1 MSAVTLLEVESLT
14 KRYGS
19 ITAVDDLSFSV
30 APGETLGL
38 LGPNGAG
45 KTTTM
50 GCIVGLLEPDGG
62 HIAVDGLAPKSKTVS
77 AMVGYAAQR
86 TALYL
91 SLRVSENLAYFG
103 GLYGLRGR
111 ALAEAVAKIVDLFD
125 LDSLTGRRVNDLSVG
140 QAKLVHLASA
150 VIHEPTLLLVDE
162 PTAGLDVSARRRVI
176 DAIRRLAAGGAA
188 VVVFDR
194 QAEPLQ
200 ELAAELDGL
209 ACAGD
214 VTRAGDVERAVAAAV
229 DRNGRL
235 DILVNAAGIMLRTRF
250 FELEEDEF
258 DRVVAVSL
266 KGSFLASKAVAGP
279 MRDNGFGRIVH
290 FSSTAGRTV
299 STLGGCHYTAAKH
312 GVLGLTRALAKE
324 LAPHGITV
332 NAVCPGLIDTE
343 MVRGTVTP
351 ERIAAYEES
360 FPVSRLGTPEEVAE
374 AVAFLTSE
382 HAGYITGAPIDIN
395 GGGFMG

>member
-1 MSAVTLLEVESLT
+1 MRRDHQGRVALVT
-14 KRYGS
+14 G
-19 ITAVDDLSFSV
+19 
-30 APGETLGL
+30 
-38 LGPNGAG
+38 
-45 KTTTM
+45 
-50 GCIVGLLEPDGG
+50 
-62 HIAVDGLAPKSKTVS
+62 
-77 AMVGYAAQR
+77 AAQGMG
-86 TALYL
+86 A
-91 SLRVSENLAYFG
+91 AC
-103 GLYGLRGR
+103 
-111 ALAEAVAKIVDLFD
+111 A
-125 LDSLTGRRVNDLSVG
+125 
-140 QAKLVHLASA
+140 
-150 VIHEPTLLLVDE
+150 
-162 PTAGLDVSARRRVI
+162 
-176 DAIRRLAAGGAA
+176 RRLAAGGAA
-188 VVVFDR
+188 VAVFDR
-194 QAEPLQ
+194 QAKPVH
-200 ELAAELDGL
+200 ELAAELDGI

-214 VTRAGDVERAVAAAV
+214 VTRAADVERAVAAAL
-229 DRNGRL
+229 DRHGRL

-266 KGSFLASKAVAGP
+266 KGSFLASKAVAGA
-279 MRDNGFGRIVH
+279 MRQGGYGRIVH

-374 AVAFLTSE
+374 TVAFLTSE

>member
-1 MSAVTLLEVESLT
+1 MKRDHEGRVALVT
-14 KRYGS
+14 G
-19 ITAVDDLSFSV
+19 
-30 APGETLGL
+30 
-38 LGPNGAG
+38 
-45 KTTTM
+45 
-50 GCIVGLLEPDGG
+50 
-62 HIAVDGLAPKSKTVS
+62 
-77 AMVGYAAQR
+77 AAQGMG
-86 TALYL
+86 A
-91 SLRVSENLAYFG
+91 AC
-103 GLYGLRGR
+103 
-111 ALAEAVAKIVDLFD
+111 A
-125 LDSLTGRRVNDLSVG
+125 
-140 QAKLVHLASA
+140 
-150 VIHEPTLLLVDE
+150 
-162 PTAGLDVSARRRVI
+162 
-176 DAIRRLAAGGAA
+176 RRLAAGGAA

-214 VTRAGDVERAVAAAV
+214 VTRAADVERAVAAALE
-229 DRNGRL
+229 RHGRL

-258 DRVVAVSL
+258 DRVIAVSL
-266 KGSFLASKAVAGP
+266 KGSFLVSKAVAGP

-374 AVAFLTSE
+374 TVAFLTSE